1 MLIQIRIACL
11 QVMSLL
17 VETRHIFYRSINAL
31 QATANL
37 VPLNAR
43 RVAVKF
49 DFFRIAGLV
58 GALALLFLLL

>member
-1 MLIQIRIACL
+1 MFL
-11 QVMSLL
+11 QV
-17 VETRHIFYRSINAL
+17 
-31 QATANL
+31 TANL

-58 GALALLFLLL
+58 GDILLLLKNLTFSKQSCSQLSRYRQAIINQDIEI

>member
-1 MLIQIRIACL
+1 MFL
-11 QVMSLL
+11 QV
-17 VETRHIFYRSINAL
+17 
-31 QATANL
+31 TANL

-58 GALALLFLLL
+58 SDILLVLKNLIFLKQSYSQLSRYRPAIINQDTEIWH